1 MEEKDKLTIQEAARY
16 IGCCQ
21 VAITSMFQDGISW
34 EEPLK
39 GVDIAE
45 SVIITDVDSYGFDD
59 IIEWKLILRS
69 IEDMTEEEES
79 HYNSLITELQGFDYA
94 EDEILYFAKIVNYL
108 RSIGVD
114 CDGHIES
121 KKAIRKERG
130 V

>member
-69 IEDMTEEEES
+69 IEDMTEEEYEKYS
-79 HYNSLITELQGFDYA
+79 DLAELVLKAKTAIDSVKYWS
-94 EDEILYFAKIVNYL
+94 KIVNYL

-114 CDGHIES
+114 CDDLIKQG
-121 KKAIRKERG
+121 KAIRKEK
-130 V
+130 

>member
-1 MEEKDKLTIQEAARY
+1 MEEKDKLTIQEAALY
-16 IGCCQ
+16 VGCCQ
-21 VAITSMFQDGISW
+21 VAITLMFQDGISW

-39 GVDIAE
+39 GVDLAE

-94 EDEILYFAKIVNYL
+94 EDEILYFAKITNYL

-114 CDGHIES
+114 CDDLIGQG
-121 KKAIRKERG
+121 KAIRKERG

>member
-21 VAITSMFQDGISW
+21 VAITSIFQDGISW
-34 EEPLK
+34 EEPLM

-69 IEDMTEEEES
+69 IEDMTEEEYEKYS
-79 HYNSLITELQGFDYA
+79 DLAELLLKAKTAIDSVKYWS
-94 EDEILYFAKIVNYL
+94 KIVNYL

-114 CDGHIES
+114 CDDLIKQG
-121 KKAIRKERG
+121 KVIRKEK
-130 V
+130 